1 MPVEA
6 ALSGGHF
13 RASGVGGG
21 FARRGL
27 CFLSLET
34 CFGMLARG
42 WLDGKSGIQVI
53 RMGLALEKELET
65 AVLAGPAHS
74 ALG

>member
-1 MPVEA
+1 
-6 ALSGGHF
+6 
-13 RASGVGGG
+13 
-21 FARRGL
+21 
-27 CFLSLET
+27 
-34 CFGMLARG
+34 MLARG